1 MKQERYHSTVEYTD
15 RFGTVNREFTIYTE
29 IGKEPTIG
37 DFTEAFR
44 KSGFDV
50 EINDFIS
57 MTFRTKDP
65 DDTHVVSLKVMKTFR
80 DYSPIKEA

>member
-15 RFGTVNREFTIYTE
+15 RLGTVNREFTIYSK

-50 EINDFIS
+50 EINDFIT
-57 MTFRTKDP
+57 MTFRPKDP
-65 DDTHVVSLKVMKTFR
+65 NDNQLVSLKVLKTFR